1 MLLRAPP
8 HRLQPSLH
16 HNCVDGLVAITP
28 RCPSCNI
35 WATPSRRPSGAQS
48 DVPSRGHEQLF
59 SICVWLF
66 SRSAFLPLFSFSGL
80 RFTSPF
86 CREIIFAERLSLQ
99 RDYLCIFCDLED
111 FLVLAPLLRFVL
123 FMGVFDFLLRF
134 VWLQFFNFFISLI
147 KFSLLVCWNFW
158 RCLSIGIS
166 SVLLFFFALEF
177 LV

>member
-1 MLLRAPP
+1 VWEQCDQPEVKKLVGAAQHQLVTQSRRRLLPTRLGCRRHSAPIPHFLRRSSSTPCAMLLRAPP

-16 HNCVDGLVAITP
+16 HNCVNGLVAITP

-86 CREIIFAERLSLQ
+86 CREIIFAERLSL
-99 RDYLCIFCDLED
+99 Y
-111 FLVLAPLLRFVL
+111 FLR
-123 FMGVFDFLLRF
+123 
-134 VWLQFFNFFISLI
+134 S
-147 KFSLLVCWNFW
+147 
-158 RCLSIGIS
+158 
-166 SVLLFFFALEF
+166 
-177 LV
+177 